1 MTAQQPEGTAQ
12 ERKRQRRFRRWW
24 NRVGMSG
31 LLAGAAVGAWAFE
44 EGAPATGVKGILPA
58 EAPVVLSAD
67 AFEALGPTWSE
78 WSQGAV
84 EAVDTFYKAEGDVA
98 AQKAALASLK
108 RKLGVLDKALADNN
122 YVMIAEPLANLRG
135 PLARRV
141 AVNEAIFATLEAD
154 PDTARKQAL
163 AEAASGVQAAIS
175 ALEAD
180 LKPIPGGSAW
190 LPYLQADALSKT
202 LATANSGDAVTAA
215 LNLTKTRLAARAN
228 LTDESQKAFLNRPKF
243 LALETAVQSQLAVIE
258 QPPKTADAAAVRA
271 ALTDLVTAI
280 EDFEATSSVVAAG
293 NVRAAAA
300 KVSEVSADNGAAVNK
315 ALDEFYFSSNL
326 QIAASETFL
335 NRLLSDARTEQGQ
348 VNDYVLG
355 AAVGGWQT
363 TSSTVSVDVQPAD
376 GQIKFDLVLTGNIQS
391 NTAGRTDQATIYT
404 SGYHTF
410 RSVKGV
416 TYDGKVFTTS
426 PASTAV
432 NANNTTTGAT
442 TRFSGTLF
450 SGIAQRTAMREAGAR
465 RGQAEAIAESRI
477 TARVT
482 PKFNEEVDKSFAKA
496 TSQIET
502 DLVKGLKET
511 GIYPD
516 WLKLWS
522 TGEQIRLASRLMP
535 EGKLGGYTPP
545 SAWLA
550 TSSGAA
556 MVMHESVVNN
566 TIDQIGFAGKKM
578 SEEELRAH
586 LEAFLSK
593 ALSREFKFQPP
604 TAAEPVAAAEGDA
617 ATEEEATTKEP
628 AQLVFTENDPVRIQF
643 RDGELLLIIRAG
655 LERQSGDPIPA
666 HEIIVPLTFEVS
678 GDKILITR
686 DVLQIAPIE
695 GNSNPIQQKVMNTRI
710 SSSLPDREVPGT
722 FKLKGP
728 SREVTAKVTAL
739 KMIDGWIAVQVE

>member
-12 ERKRQRRFRRWW
+12 ERKRQRRLRRWW

-31 LLAGAAVGAWAFE
+31 VLVGAAVGAWAFE
-44 EGAPATGVKGILPA
+44 DAPAASGVKGILPA
-58 EAPVVLSAD
+58 ETPAVLSAE
-67 AFEALGPTWSE
+67 AFESLGPTWSD

-84 EAVDTFYKAEGDVA
+84 EAIDAFYKIEGDAA
-98 AQKAALASLK
+98 AQKAALASVK
-108 RKLGVLDKALADNN
+108 RKLGVLDKALADKN

-141 AVNEAIFATLEAD
+141 AMNEALFATLEAD

-163 AEAASGVQAAIS
+163 AAAASGVKTALS
-175 ALEAD
+175 ALEVD
-180 LKPIPGGSAW
+180 LKPIPGGTAW
-190 LPYLQADALSKT
+190 LPYLQADALAKAV
-202 LATANSGDAVTAA
+202 ATENSGDAVTAA
-215 LNLTKTRLAARAN
+215 LNATKSRLAARAT
-228 LTDESQKAFLNRPKF
+228 LTDETQKAFLNRPRF
-243 LALETAVQSQLAVIE
+243 LDLETAVQNLLTVIE
-258 QPPKTADAAAVRA
+258 QPPRMADVAAVRA
-271 ALTDLVTAI
+271 ALTDLVTAL

-293 NVRAAAA
+293 NVRAAAK
-300 KVSEVSADNGAAVNK
+300 KVSEVSADGGAALNK
-315 ALDEFYFSSNL
+315 VLDEFYFSPNL

-348 VNDYVLG
+348 VSDYVLG
-355 AAVGGWQT
+355 ASVGGWQT
-363 TSSTVSVDVQPAD
+363 TSSNVGVDVQPAD

-404 SGYHTF
+404 SGNHTF

-416 TYDGKVFTTS
+416 TYDGKTFSTS
-426 PASTAV
+426 PAVTAV

-477 TARVT
+477 QGRVT

-496 TSQIET
+496 TEQVEA
-502 DLVKGLKET
+502 DLVKGLKEA

-522 TGEQIRLASRLMP
+522 TGDQIRVASRLMP

-545 SAWLA
+545 SSW
-550 TSSGAA
+550 TTTTTGAA
-556 MVMHESVVNN
+556 LVMHESVVNN
-566 TIDQIGFAGKKM
+566 TIDQIGFSGKKM

-593 ALSREFKFQPP
+593 ALSREVKFQAPA
-604 TAAEPVAAAEGDA
+604 AAEPVAATEGAAEEDA
-617 ATEEEATTKEP
+617 SAKEP
-628 AQLVFTENDPVRIQF
+628 AQLVFTENDPIRIQF
-643 RDGELLLIIRAG
+643 RDGELLLVIRAG
-655 LERQSGDPIPA
+655 LERQSGEPIPA
-666 HEIIVPLTFEVS
+666 HEVIVPLTFEVA
-678 GDKILITR
+678 GDKILIKR

-695 GNSNPIQQKVMNTRI
+695 GRSNPIQQKVMNTRI
-710 SSSLPDREVPGT
+710 SASLPDREVAGT

-728 SREVTAKVTAL
+728 SREVTARVTDL
-739 KMIDGWIAVQVE
+739 KMIDGWIAVYVE